1 MTKDLI
7 SPTGETIRIER
18 SNNMKKITT
27 ENRTSLREESIRKE
41 RSNHRR
47 SQITKRR
54 NNKKKLL
61 PQNGLLSVR
70 RETTNIE
77 R

>member
-41 RSNHRR
+41 RSNNRR
-47 SQITKRR
+47 SHITQRR
-54 NNKKKLL
+54 NNEKK
-61 PQNGLLSVR
+61 NSVTR
-70 RETTNIE
+70 WSSISAKRIDKH
-77 R
+77 